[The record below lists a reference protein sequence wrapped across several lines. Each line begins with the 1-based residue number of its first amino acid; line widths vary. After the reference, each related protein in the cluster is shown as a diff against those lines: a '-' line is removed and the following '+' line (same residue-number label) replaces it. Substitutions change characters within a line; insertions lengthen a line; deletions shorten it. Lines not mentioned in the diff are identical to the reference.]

1 MTDNCLVSFTTA
13 TQVYS
18 NPIAARFFQYLDEY
32 ANHLNN
38 HTKLTFPMI
47 EKIVGKPP
55 VIPDSPD
62 MDARLEAYDEL
73 SDYSSHILDIEL
85 KIRTYACK

>member
-1 MTDNCLVSFTTA
+1 MTVNNLVSFTTA
-13 TQVYS
+13 TQEYS
-18 NPIAARFFQYLDEY
+18 NPIAVRFFQCLDEC
-32 ANHLNN
+32 ANYFNDHG
-38 HTKLTFPMI
+38 KLTFPMI

-85 KIRTYACK
+85 KIKTYARK